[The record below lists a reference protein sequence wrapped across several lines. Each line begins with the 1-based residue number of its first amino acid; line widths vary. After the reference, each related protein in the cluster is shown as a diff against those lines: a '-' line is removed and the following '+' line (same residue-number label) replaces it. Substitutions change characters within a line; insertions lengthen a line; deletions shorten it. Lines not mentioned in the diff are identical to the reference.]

1 MYEKHAL
8 SCNDCDFSAIVTTP
22 DTQEELIKL
31 VNSYRICPECGSHKI
46 LCMGFLCSS

>member
-22 DTQEELIKL
+22 ETQEELIKL
-31 VNSYRICPECGSHKI
+31 VNSYRICPECGGNKI
-46 LCMGFLCSS
+46 LCAGFVCSN